1 VKRNAEAAAKAVQ
14 MLDLLSEYFDK
25 GRHWIKDQFHDDH
38 DNRCLISAMA
48 HLRAITKLHGDPTS
62 YYLREAQPQ
71 WRYKTIIAFNDEC
84 QSYDT
89 MRALIARARAL
100 ALADM
105 LRLTRIPTTA
115 ATA

>member
-1 VKRNAEAAAKAVQ
+1 VKRNAKAAAKALH
-14 MLDLLSEYFDK
+14 MLDLLSEFFDN
-25 GRHWIKDQFHDDH
+25 GHWIKDEFHDNH
-38 DNRCLISAMA
+38 GNRCLISAMA
-48 HLRAITKLHGDPTS
+48 HLRAVTNLHGDPTS

-89 MRALIARARAL
+89 IRALIARARVL

-105 LRLTRIPTTA
+105 LTLDNRGWRA
-115 ATA
+115 VA